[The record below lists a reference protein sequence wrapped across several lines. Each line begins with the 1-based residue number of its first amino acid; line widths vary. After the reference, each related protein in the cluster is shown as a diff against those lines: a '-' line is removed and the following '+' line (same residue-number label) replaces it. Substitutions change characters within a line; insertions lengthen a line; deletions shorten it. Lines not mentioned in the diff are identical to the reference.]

1 MLKTIKVI
9 FLPSLSLSALLIPEN
24 RIEIW
29 KDIGYT
35 GRQCQKQQ
43 QMQSGGNTSN
53 IKSLEVLFWFQDE
66 YI

>member
-1 MLKTIKVI
+1 MISNRVKITNEMKIRLKMLKTIKVI
-9 FLPSLSLSALLIPEN
+9 FLPSLSLFALLIPEN

-43 QMQSGGNTSN
+43 QMQSG
-53 IKSLEVLFWFQDE
+53 
-66 YI
+66 